1 MIPILFPKDEVTF
14 TSNGLGRL
22 FPISC
27 EVVEERN
34 GKYEAEIEISDDQK
48 HYADLGLEKI
58 LLLKVSDGT
67 MQPFRIYKIEK
78 SLNDT
83 IVINACH
90 ISYDLSMIPVAP
102 FNANSTAEALAKVK
116 QYSLVPNIFTFDTD
130 IVSSAPYSIH
140 TPLSA
145 RACLGGT
152 EGSILDKYH
161 GEYKFNRFNVYLYNS
176 RGANNGVQ
184 IRYGKNL
191 TDIDNEDTCEDTIDG
206 LLPYW
211 TDGELSVMG
220 GILRVNTG
228 NKIVVE
234 DVSDAITVDE
244 GQQPTVA
251 QVESAGRSRL
261 RDKITGY
268 EQTIKVSWYEDKSI
282 SDVQLCDTV
291 NVIYEP
297 YGIDV
302 DMKVTKT
309 VWNVLE
315 ERYEEIEL
323 GEYKSFVKT
332 LSQMSTDISNL
343 QYNDGQIFIRLERT
357 EDGIE
362 AEVRRAMGAEG
373 NLSNQIT
380 ITAEETKS
388 VIASSVKEWDT
399 SGYTINLYGYDVPTV
414 DKPKADEHTGE
425 YYFNQSTG
433 VIYYCNGVS
442 WNYYAQCE
450 KMSSVYES
458 EIHQSAKD
466 ITQTVA
472 GTFNQYELPFDESY
486 LQSGETILARDKGEP
501 NITTYNPDN
510 YRGYCYLDL
519 FSGKVYRST
528 YNYGKYVWTYIQ
540 TLPNISATYGIG
552 NPNTESVDPFP
563 SGTRYVDQTSGYL
576 WISDGSSWSF
586 DYTFSPTYPNP
597 LEKTTTD
604 VKAEL
609 STRIE
614 MDDDKRIVS
623 LITGS
628 ADKIHFNANNL
639 FTVTAPNF
647 SVDDSGLVTANNID
661 LQGVTNFKD
670 ANNNDLGYIGTSV
683 LGGGGYGIGL
693 RNASDNTGIA
703 FANYGDGYLW
713 FKSNNNTM
721 VLASSL
727 FRPATD
733 GGIDLGSSSY
743 HWDWLAC
750 NHISCVNP
758 PWSTSDK
765 RLKNVKGY
773 IDSVKDFYMALKPI
787 EYTFKEGVAY
797 EDTEK
802 MHYGLIAQDVLKEYE
817 KCYNTDKQGIVKR
830 EEVLEDSTKELLGED
845 YKYSINYDE
854 LHAFHIKMIQSLV
867 EEVKALKDENSVLSA
882 KIAEIERRIK

>member
-1 MIPILFPKDEVTF
+1 MIPILFPKDAVTF

-27 EVVEERN
+27 KVEEERN

-48 HYADLGLEKI
+48 HYTDVGLEKI
-58 LLLKVSDGT
+58 LLLKVSDGSL
-67 MQPFRIYKIEK
+67 QPFRIYKIEK
-78 SLNDT
+78 SLNDN

-130 IVSSAPYSIH
+130 IISDAPYTMR

-145 RACLGGT
+145 RAYLGGT
-152 EGSILDKYH
+152 DGSILDKYH
-161 GEYKFNRFNVYLYNS
+161 GEYEFNGFNVYLHS
-176 RGANNGVQ
+176 ARGSNNGVV

-191 TDIDNEDTCEDTIDG
+191 TDLDNEDTCEDTIDG

-211 TDGELSVMG
+211 TDGEFSVMG

-228 NKIVVE
+228 NKIIVE

-244 GQQPTVA
+244 GEQPTVA

-297 YGIDV
+297 YGVDV

-309 VWNVLE
+309 VWDVLE

-343 QYNDGQIFIRLERT
+343 QYNDGQMLIRLERT

-362 AEVRRAMGAEG
+362 AEVTRATSEEER
-373 NLSNQIT
+373 LSGQIDIKAGEVVQQVSAT
-380 ITAEETKS
+380 
-388 VIASSVKEWDT
+388 VKTWDT
-399 SGYTINLYGYDVPTV
+399 SSYNISVYGIGSPYTQDVA
-414 DKPKADEHTGE
+414 ADEHYQE
-425 YYFNQSTG
+425 YYLDN
-433 VIYYCNGVS
+433 
-442 WNYYAQCE
+442 A
-450 KMSSVYES
+450 
-458 EIHQSAKD
+458 
-466 ITQTVA
+466 
-472 GTFNQYELPFDESY
+472 
-486 LQSGETILARDKGEP
+486 SGELWYSNGSIWYHVAYLTSVLSEVRGELALKISNNDDGTIISLINGSANIINFNATNMFTVNAP
-501 NITTYNPDN
+501 NFTVDHQ
-510 YRGYCYLDL
+510 G
-519 FSGKVYRST
+519 
-528 YNYGKYVWTYIQ
+528 
-540 TLPNISATYGIG
+540 NISAK
-552 NPNTESVDPFP
+552 NADLK
-563 SGTRYVDQTSGYL
+563 GT
-576 WISDGSSWSF
+576 
-586 DYTFSPTYPNP
+586 
-597 LEKTTTD
+597 
-604 VKAEL
+604 
-609 STRIE
+609 
-614 MDDDKRIVS
+614 
-623 LITGS
+623 
-628 ADKIHFNANNL
+628 
-639 FTVTAPNF
+639 
-647 SVDDSGLVTANNID
+647 
-661 LQGVTNFKD
+661 TNFLD
-670 ANNNDLGYIGTSV
+670 ANGNTLGYIGSSV

-721 VLASSL
+721 VLAGSNL
-727 FRPATD
+727 RPNSD
-733 GGIDLGSSSY
+733 GGLDLGSSSY
-743 HWDWLAC
+743 HWDWIAC

-765 RLKNVKGY
+765 RLKDVKGA
-773 IDSVKDFYMALKPI
+773 IKKAVDFYMSLNPI
-787 EYTFKEGVAY
+787 EYTFKDGVAY
-797 EDTEK
+797 EDSEK
-802 MHYGLIAQDVLKEYE
+802 MHYGLIAQDVLNSYE

-830 EEVLEDSTKELLGED
+830 EEVLEDSTKKLLGED

-867 EEVKALKDENSVLSA
+867 EEVQALKDENNRLSV
-882 KIAEIERRIK
+882 KIDEIERRLK